1 MRIER
6 APAELLAPA
15 LGGLLNVMPTAQEPF
30 CIVLEI
36 SASATV
42 LDIIVQ
48 FGISKP
54 HTTTVQF

>member
-6 APAELLAPA
+6 APEELLAPA
-15 LGGLLNVMPTAQEPF
+15 LGGLLNVKPTAQEPF
-30 CIVLEI
+30 FIVLEI

-48 FGISKP
+48 FGISNP
-54 HTTTVQF
+54 HTTAVQF